1 MSWLNTTGARV
12 NLREVTRDV
21 AGTLLPNNEDD
32 WSLWIVP
39 YRIYVRIGKAEATM
53 ANWDG
58 PLRLFVWMAMVFS
71 LVIGWHL
78 ENMKVL
84 PVGVGFCLGA
94 FIVSGLGLFFRAQ
107 LDSGFESRV
116 KQQLELRAKAKAVN
130 LDELA
135 VEAIVALWAIQKRPF
150 LSTLAKMW
158 VNPWALDNNI
168 NLGVGDPIRRALKL
182 LHEMPPA
189 PGSAIAGWSQR
200 NYYDQLVEAAANRAE
215 IFRKAWFR
223 TVVVPTF
230 ACTFLFR
237 MTGVGGAFL
246 IAYPFLKE
254 ILHSIAYR

>member
-1 MSWLNTTGARV
+1 MSWLNQTGAKV
-12 NLREVTRDV
+12 KLREVTRDV
-21 AGTLLPNNEDD
+21 AGTLLPNDKDNWD
-32 WSLWIVP
+32 LWILP
-39 YRIYVRIGKAEATM
+39 HRIYVRIGKAEATM

-58 PLRLFVWMAMVFS
+58 PLRLFCWLAMVFS
-71 LVIGWHL
+71 FVVGAHL

-84 PVGVGFCLGA
+84 PVGVGFCLGT

-116 KQQLELRAKAKAVN
+116 KQQLELRAKARAVN

-150 LSTLAKMW
+150 FSTLAKMW
-158 VNPWALDNNI
+158 VNPFALDNNI

-189 PGSAIAGWSQR
+189 SGQGFAGWSQR

-215 IFRKAWFR
+215 TFRKAWFR
-223 TVVVPTF
+223 TVAIPTF
-230 ACTFLFR
+230 VCTFLFR
-237 MTGVGGAFL
+237 MTGVVGAFL

-254 ILHSIAYR
+254 ILHSMAYR